1 MLMVRESERPTDN
14 PIFIDLQLP
23 RDTAAAEAFAEQIM
37 ADASINLA
45 RHQSVVLA
53 TDEVSGRVVR
63 AVADQTDLGRRLA
76 RAVSP

>member
-1 MLMVRESERPTDN
+1 MVRESERPTDN

-23 RDTAAAEAFAEQIM
+23 RDTAGAEASAEQTM

-45 RHQSVVLA
+45 RQQSVVLA
-53 TDEVSGRVVR
+53 TDEVGGRVVR

-76 RAVSP
+76 RAVSL